1 MEVVVRPDRRGLLL
15 AVIIGAA
22 AAIALGVYGNVHDPT
37 GRSLVTGF
45 FSATINAKVWL
56 ATGAM
61 ALGLFQLITALRIY
75 GKIGSDPA
83 PAWMGRAHRVSG
95 TAAILL
101 TLPVSY
107 HCLWALG
114 FTADAGTRV
123 LIHSLVGCFFYG
135 AFVAKVMVVRN
146 RHLHSWALP
155 WAGGLV
161 FTALVGLWMTSSLWF
176 FTTVEFPGF

>member
-1 MEVVVRPDRRGLLL
+1 LLVAVL
-15 AVIIGAA
+15 AGAA
-22 AAIALGVYGNVHDPT
+22 TALALGVYGNVHDPT
-37 GRSLVTGF
+37 GRSLVTTF

-61 ALGLFQLITALRIY
+61 ALGLFQLVTALRMY
-75 GKIGSDPA
+75 GKLGVGAA
-83 PAWMGRAHRVSG
+83 PAWMGKAHRLSG

-114 FTADAGTRV
+114 FTSDAGARV
-123 LIHSLVGCFFYG
+123 LIHSLVGCLFYG
-135 AFVAKVMVVRN
+135 AFISKVVIVRHD
-146 RHLHSWALP
+146 RLPGWVLP
-155 WAGGLV
+155 WAGGVV
-161 FTALVGLWMTSSLWF
+161 FTSLVALWLTSSFWF